1 MNETKQD
8 SQKQSDD
15 EKEPAKVEFSL
26 PQILGG
32 ALAAVTVAVVGSSLG
47 TAGTIAGAAIASVV
61 GGVAGTLYT
70 AGLDH
75 TTRGIRSV
83 AQRGLQRSGDA
94 ETPGALGTPGAP
106 GAPEGDSLTLPADIF
121 VEPPTLGEQP
131 PDKRNWKSLGLR
143 ILVSAVAIFA
153 VAFAAITVYEL
164 TVGNALDGSKGTTI
178 GGTQRVATT
187 KPTTTP
193 KSTPTATPTT
203 STTPAA
209 STPVAT
215 PTVTPTA
222 TATQAVEP
230 TATATATSPAAEPTS
245 VASAAATGQSTP

>member
-94 ETPGALGTPGAP
+94 ETPSTLGTL

-121 VEPPTLGEQP
+121 VEPPTPDEQP

-164 TVGNALDGSKGTTI
+164 T
-178 GGTQRVATT
+178 
-187 KPTTTP
+187 
-193 KSTPTATPTT
+193 
-203 STTPAA
+203 
-209 STPVAT
+209 
-215 PTVTPTA
+215 
-222 TATQAVEP
+222 AVSY
-230 TATATATSPAAEPTS
+230 THLTLPTS
-245 VASAAATGQSTP
+245 DLV

>member
-1 MNETKQD
+1 
-8 SQKQSDD
+8 
-15 EKEPAKVEFSL
+15 
-26 PQILGG
+26 
-32 ALAAVTVAVVGSSLG
+32 VTVAVVGSSLG

-94 ETPGALGTPGAP
+94 ETPGALGTL

-121 VEPPTLGEQP
+121 VELPTPDEQP
-131 PDKRNWKSLGLR
+131 PDGRNWKSLGLR

-222 TATQAVEP
+222 TATQAVER